1 MWRVKEVLFK
11 KNNEYES
18 AWDNTGN
25 TNLNKQSWKN
35 ITTSKSYLKRKK
47 RKEKMEKYKK

>member
-1 MWRVKEVLFK
+1 MKALGIIREIL
-11 KNNEYES
+11 
-18 AWDNTGN
+18 
-25 TNLNKQSWKN
+25 NLSKQSWKN